1 MHIPQAD
8 AIFRA
13 VPSFTA
19 STMGMRYD
27 ISSFAAFK
35 VEFRHYDR
43 RNLPPI
49 NGAFLQT
56 SFTF

>member
-1 MHIPQAD
+1 
-8 AIFRA
+8 
-13 VPSFTA
+13 
-19 STMGMRYD
+19 MGMRYD